1 MTGWCGRDEALDHLA
16 QATVYV
22 HWTAWDGQPLS
33 VLEALARDVI
43 VIASDIP
50 ANRDIVGAGQVFDSV
65 GAAQA
70 FLRRVL
76 ADPGPAGRPR
86 GRAARPPAGLR
97 RRRDGGRLARALPR
111 PRGRHAQAIDGC
123 GGSCGVAKRPPSMS
137 SMR

>member
-1 MTGWCGRDEALDHLA
+1 MTGWCGRDEALAHLA

-50 ANRDIVGAGQVFDSV
+50 ANRDLVGARQVFDSV

-76 ADPGPAGRPR
+76 TDAALRADLLAGQRERRRAFGADAMADGWLAIYRDLAAGTLTSSRGAAGPAGSRT
-86 GRAARPPAGLR
+86 GR
-97 RRRDGGRLARALPR
+97 RR
-111 PRGRHAQAIDGC
+111 
-123 GGSCGVAKRPPSMS
+123 
-137 SMR
+137 